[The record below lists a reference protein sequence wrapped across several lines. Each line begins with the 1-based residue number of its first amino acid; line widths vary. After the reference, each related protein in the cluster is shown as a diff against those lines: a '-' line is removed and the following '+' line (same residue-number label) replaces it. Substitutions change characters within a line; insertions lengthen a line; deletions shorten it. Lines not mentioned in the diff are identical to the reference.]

1 MFALSS
7 HANANPLIYSTY
19 FLLRA
24 IHTYK
29 PCLWSDKDPHIVLVH
44 RYSSIDALRAT
55 FIHNCCCLFVQA
67 PFLVQGCAILQNLLY
82 FIATVIL
89 NLHALTMCCGQ
100 KFTNHV
106 AAKAISYKH
115 MFRTPAFTCV
125 RKDHKAFLNFTLY
138 IQAFRGCK
146 GSSGPLLPKAKTFI
160 WAVAEQLCQSQ
171 SSVPS

>member
-1 MFALSS
+1 MQMQTHLFIPLTFYCVPFILTNLACQVTRFP
-7 HANANPLIYSTY
+7 ANTV
-19 FLLRA
+19 F
-24 IHTYK
+24 
-29 PCLWSDKDPHIVLVH
+29 VLVH

-115 MFRTPAFTCV
+115 MFWTPAFTGV
-125 RKDHKAFLNFTLY
+125 HKDRKAFFNFTLY
-138 IQAFRGCK
+138 IQGVQGEFWPPA
-146 GSSGPLLPKAKTFI
+146 T
-160 WAVAEQLCQSQ
+160 
-171 SSVPS
+171 